1 MLNYHRRDLLSYMPR
16 VRSYDEN
23 ISSLNSQWENI
34 KLLCEI
40 NCPQESENIL
50 PQMTRIQNRFTNL
63 KSELIDTLTEEN
75 LKKTTRKM
83 ISKAQV
89 TVDILIRNLYE
100 RTADV
105 GFLATDH
112 EICSFLQQPVSGYD
126 EIMLIRKR
134 LQEYVAK
141 YSVYEEIVI
150 IDNDRVVRAN
160 LDPDNEILGHVI
172 DDEIIDRT
180 IASDREFEESF
191 QPSLLLAKRANA
203 HVFSRRIYRS
213 STNKVLGTIYLF
225 FRFEDELRQIF
236 NKMTRDYD
244 GSVISIVDADN
255 IVIASSDENYVP
267 IGIITEFITPSN
279 RQMIYYRGQTCL
291 SYTVETQGYESY
303 YGLDWKGHV
312 IVPLQLAFAEKKR
325 LDGVEDQTVSGLLE
339 MADSFST
346 ELKTIIRKT
355 GKINKGVRMF
365 SWTF

>member
-1 MLNYHRRDLLSYMPR
+1 MCLCLIAVPDTACQEDIIMLNYHRRDLLNYMPR
-16 VRSYDEN
+16 VRSYDES
-23 ISSLNSQWENI
+23 ITSLNSQWENI

-112 EICSFLQQPVSGYD
+112 EICSFLQQPVSSYD

-134 LQEYVAK
+134 QQEYVAK

-160 LDPDNEILGHVI
+160 LDP
-172 DDEIIDRT
+172 
-180 IASDREFEESF
+180 
-191 QPSLLLAKRANA
+191 Q
-203 HVFSRRIYRS
+203 
-213 STNKVLGTIYLF
+213 
-225 FRFEDELRQIF
+225 
-236 NKMTRDYD
+236 
-244 GSVISIVDADN
+244 
-255 IVIASSDENYVP
+255 
-267 IGIITEFITPSN
+267 
-279 RQMIYYRGQTCL
+279 
-291 SYTVETQGYESY
+291 
-303 YGLDWKGHV
+303 
-312 IVPLQLAFAEKKR
+312 
-325 LDGVEDQTVSGLLE
+325 
-339 MADSFST
+339 
-346 ELKTIIRKT
+346 
-355 GKINKGVRMF
+355 
-365 SWTF
+365 